1 MESSVQ
7 KWGNSSA
14 VRLPKPLLKTA
25 GITERDKV
33 QILAKKNEIIIRKA
47 EKRHIPLAARLK
59 GWDGVY
65 EAVEIDWGPPVGKEV
80 W

>member
-25 GITERDKV
+25 GITERDTV
-33 QILAKKNEIIIRKA
+33 QIIAKKNEITIRKV
-47 EKRHIPLAARLK
+47 EKRHIPLAERLR

-65 EAVEIDWGPPVGKEV
+65 ETEEIDWGPPVGKEV